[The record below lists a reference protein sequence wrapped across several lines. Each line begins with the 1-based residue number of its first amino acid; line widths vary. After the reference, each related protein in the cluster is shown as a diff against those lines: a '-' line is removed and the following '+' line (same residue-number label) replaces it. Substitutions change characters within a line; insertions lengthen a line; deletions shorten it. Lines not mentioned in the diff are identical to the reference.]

1 LTLRRKGRY
10 IPGRIEKIPNGRP
23 PDSSDRGVP
32 LVKQRPSGRSF
43 AERTARIIEDLY
55 EGTLD
60 EAAWS
65 RAMLGL
71 ADLTHASSALLF
83 AYNPQTGEVLRN
95 ENHRFD
101 PVAVDEY
108 RRYWSFQDSR
118 LTPMLG
124 VPVLEPMPEQGM
136 DIGGWE
142 RSAFLNEFL
151 RPIDAPHALPAWLF
165 KTPQKA
171 VTLSLQGTA
180 KRGRF
185 DRADIDRYRAI
196 LPHVRRALEI
206 RDRLAR
212 AQVRAQ
218 SLAQG
223 FQHANFGLLVLDR
236 RRAILDANML
246 AERMLQ
252 TAPRSLRRNPDG
264 TLWLAEPAAGALARW
279 MSGGRPP
286 EETPEGLIHVPRAR
300 SKPVSLL
307 LVRLPEEANPWSFD
321 GASWMLLMFD
331 PTHRLAVGA
340 EVIGHVF
347 GLSPRESQV
356 AALLASGESLK
367 GLARLLSVSHNTV
380 RSQLRAVFSKT
391 GTRTQAELIERIT
404 LSPASFLP
412 SGALPA
418 ISKRTHPIG

>member
-1 LTLRRKGRY
+1 
-10 IPGRIEKIPNGRP
+10 
-23 PDSSDRGVP
+23 
-32 LVKQRPSGRSF
+32 VKQRTGGRAS
-43 AERTARIIEDLY
+43 AERLVHIIEDLY

-71 ADLTHASSALLF
+71 ADLVRASSALLF
-83 AYNPQTGEVLRN
+83 AYNPQTGEVLRD

-101 PVAVDEY
+101 PAAVDEY
-108 RRYWSFQDSR
+108 RRHWSYQDSR
-118 LTPMLG
+118 LLPMLD
-124 VPVLEPMPEQGM
+124 VPILEPTPEQGM
-136 DIGGWE
+136 DIAGWE

-165 KTPQKA
+165 KAPQKA

-180 KRGRF
+180 QRGRF
-185 DRADIDRYRAI
+185 ERGDIDLYRAI
-196 LPHVRRALEI
+196 LPHIRRALEI

-212 AQVRAQ
+212 AQVRPH
-218 SLAQG
+218 SLVQG
-223 FQHANFGLLVLDR
+223 FQHANFGVLVLDN
-236 RRAILDANML
+236 RRAILDANTL

-252 TAPRSLRRNPDG
+252 AAPRSLRRNPDG
-264 TLWLAEPAAGALARW
+264 TLWLAEPAAGTLAAW
-279 MSGGRPP
+279 MLGGRPP
-286 EETPEGLIHVPRAR
+286 AGAPEGLIHVPRAR

-307 LVRLPEEANPWSFD
+307 LVRLSAETNPWSSD
-321 GASWMLLMFD
+321 SASWMLLMFD
-331 PTHRLAVGA
+331 PLHRLAVGA

-380 RSQLRAVFSKT
+380 RTQLRAVFSKT

-412 SGALPA
+412 
-418 ISKRTHPIG
+418 THPIG